1 MTSTQPRTPQA
12 TETAQATVPAP
23 TAASAARWQ
32 RRFSLS
38 PSNSVGSRLFLYVLG
53 GALVGLGGMSLLFYQ
68 ELERQAKDEV
78 QSVLSNRVGTV
89 EGQLTQVEQSVLD
102 MASSVRVLRQAG
114 ISDPE
119 TYKKLAFEYFQKRV
133 GLTMGVGFGQMPYQV
148 TRSRQWYYPYFYTV
162 KGFPDAAGTGQAL
175 PAPYNNVR
183 YSELFQDDSYQTKE
197 YFTKPTT
204 ARQKVWLEPFDWHG
218 ISMTSFMQPFFDD
231 QGKLL
236 GITGNDVNVTALG
249 EQVEGPVFR
258 GAGYFA
264 ILSSQGN
271 LAAYPADPEKAKTRE
286 NYQRIPELKTVWPL
300 LQKGRSGL
308 VSAEGKFWAYQRI
321 DNTNWLMIAAVPQS
335 VVVGPVLGITL
346 GGTLFAAGILAVM
359 VWLFV
364 NWLNRRLQPILD
376 ECNKLAATETEVVGS
391 QDEIGRLSTSFYNLL
406 AQVAANEERI
416 REEVARS
423 VQAQERLNQVSAAE
437 QESEA
442 LQAEVG
448 HLLDVVSAVEDGD
461 LTVQAEVS
469 PRTTGLVADTLN
481 RLIEQLAQ
489 VLGRVLG
496 TAEQV
501 LRGAEGLEELSKTVA
516 INAEQ
521 QAVAVSEVQ
530 ALTEQVE
537 YSARNSAQQV
547 GLANQALLSVREA
560 VEQGQTAIDNLTQ
573 GIDVLQ
579 TGTAQ
584 IVQRMKTLGE
594 FVGLADQFVQDQ
606 GQIASLTQVLA
617 INATLV
623 AARAA
628 EQRDPKQFIV
638 VAREFETI
646 AAQVSTLATQTNDG
660 LGALQQRTAQ
670 IHSVVSAIDA
680 DVQSLGG
687 LVAGFNAGVEQSS
700 QVFSNVQTVTEQ
712 VVQVGQDVARSSEG
726 IVNASLGSAQ
736 AMREIAG
743 LAERTAEL
751 TRRTRLQSERMED
764 LARRLLTSIQF
775 FRLPDMMPPDLQSD
789 ELEMRVNLAN
799 ASLNTLNVKAEPSD
813 HNHPP
818 HNLLS
823 SASASQ
829 RP

>member
-1 MTSTQPRTPQA
+1 MQKLITP
-12 TETAQATVPAP
+12 
-23 TAASAARWQ
+23 SG
-32 RRFSLS
+32 FSLNRLWA
-38 PSNSVGSRLFLYVLG
+38 PKSVGFQLFLYVLG
-53 GALVGLGGMSLLFYQ
+53 GALVGLGSMSLLFYQ
-68 ELERQAKDEV
+68 VLERQAKDEV
-78 QSVLSNRVGTV
+78 QSVLSNRVGAV

-102 MASSVRVLRQAG
+102 LASSVRVLRQAG

-346 GGTLFAAGILAVM
+346 GGTLGAAVILALM

-364 NWLNRRLQPILD
+364 RGLNRRLQPILD
-376 ECNKLAATETEVVGS
+376 ECNKLAETEDGEGQAQ

-406 AQVAANEERI
+406 AQVAANEAQI
-416 REEVARS
+416 RQEVARA
-423 VQAQERLNQVSAAE
+423 VQAQERLKQASASE

-442 LQAEVG
+442 LQAEVS
-448 HLLDVVSAVEDGD
+448 HILDIVSAVEDGD

-469 PRTTGLVADTLN
+469 PRATGLVADTLN
-481 RLIEQLAQ
+481 RLIEQLSEVMANVLSTAQ
-489 VLGRVLG
+489 
-496 TAEQV
+496 QV
-501 LRGAEGLEELSKTVA
+501 TRGAEGLEQLAVSVSR
-516 INAEQ
+516 NSQQ
-521 QAVAVSEVQ
+521 QAQSVTHVQ
-530 ALTEQVE
+530 ALVE
-537 YSARNSAQQV
+537 NVSDLAQGTAQQAGAAYESMQLAQVAV
-547 GLANQALLSVREA
+547 G
-560 VEQGQTAIDNLTQ
+560 QGQQEMLNLNSR
-573 GIDVLQ
+573 IDVLEQ
-579 TGTAQ
+579 GTEQ
-584 IVQRMKTLGE
+584 MVRRVKTLGD
-594 FVGLADQFVQDQ
+594 FVQLAAQFVQDQ
-606 GQIASLTQVLA
+606 KRVASLTQVLA
-617 INATLV
+617 MNASMI

-628 EQRDPKQFIV
+628 GQQDPEQFIS
-638 VAREFETI
+638 VAREFEAI
-646 AAQVSTLATQTNDG
+646 ADQVNNLAVQTNQG
-660 LGALQQRTAQ
+660 LVVLQQRTGQ
-670 IHSVVSAIDA
+670 IQTVVSGIDQ
-680 DVQSLGG
+680 DVQSVSS
-687 LVAGFNAGVEQSS
+687 LVSGFTTGVEQSS
-700 QVFSNVQTVTEQ
+700 QAFERIQAVTEQ
-712 VVQVGQDVARSSEG
+712 VARVGQE
-726 IVNASLGSAQ
+726 VNQSGRAIAEAAETTLQSIRDIASVT
-736 AMREIAG
+736 
-743 LAERTAEL
+743 ERTVTQARF
-751 TRRTRLQSERMED
+751 TREQSGQMGSLAHLLLERM
-764 LARRLLTSIQF
+764 QF
-775 FRLPDMMPPDLQSD
+775 FRLPAGKLQGPEVIGHLMPRPQPTQSQAEIIEPPTQEMPPLPP
-789 ELEMRVNLAN
+789 LPFNLRH
-799 ASLNTLNVKAEPSD
+799 S
-813 HNHPP
+813 
-818 HNLLS
+818 
-823 SASASQ
+823 
-829 RP
+829 R